1 MNSVEVIADDTDI
14 AILLLYHWNNMLFDI
29 LLTSEASK
37 KTWSVG
43 ACCAKLSP
51 SLKNVL
57 TVIHSFSGCDTTSS
71 IFGYGKIKVYKLFQG
86 IFI

>member
-14 AILLLYHWNNMLFDI
+14 AILLLYHWNNVLFDI
-29 LLTSEASK
+29 FLTSEASK
-37 KTWSVG
+37 KTWSIR
-43 ACCAKLSP
+43 ACCAKLLP

-57 TVIHSFSGCDTTSS
+57 PIIHSFSGCDTTSS
-71 IFGYGKIKVYKLFQG
+71 IFGYGKNKVYKLFQG